1 MHSQCAI
8 LQQGLI
14 NKAKTET
21 KKFDI
26 KYLNSDKNNQQFWYR
41 YNKLTGNKTINIE
54 CWASI

>member
-14 NKAKTET
+14 NKVKTET

-54 CWASI
+54 C